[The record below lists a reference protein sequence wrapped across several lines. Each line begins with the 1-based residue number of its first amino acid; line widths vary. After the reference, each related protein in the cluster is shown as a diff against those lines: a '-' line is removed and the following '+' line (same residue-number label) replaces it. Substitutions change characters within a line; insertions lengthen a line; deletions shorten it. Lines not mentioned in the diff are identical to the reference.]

1 MLMLMQSM
9 IHAGESVSLE
19 KKKMAAILIKA
30 DSKSSKLLK
39 ELAEKLGGNV
49 TTITEEQYE
58 DVLLGSLMDKE
69 KTGKNTSRAID
80 LIAPQC
86 A

>member
-1 MLMLMQSM
+1 
-9 IHAGESVSLE
+9 
-19 KKKMAAILIKA
+19 MAAILIKA
-30 DSKSSKLLK
+30 DSKSNKLLK

-69 KTGKNTSRAID
+69 KTGKNTTRAAIFKKLGSR
-80 LIAPQC
+80 
-86 A
+86 

>member
-1 MLMLMQSM
+1 
-9 IHAGESVSLE
+9 
-19 KKKMAAILIKA
+19 MAAILIKA

-69 KTGKNTSRAID
+69 KTGKNITRAVIFKKLSSR
-80 LIAPQC
+80 
-86 A
+86 